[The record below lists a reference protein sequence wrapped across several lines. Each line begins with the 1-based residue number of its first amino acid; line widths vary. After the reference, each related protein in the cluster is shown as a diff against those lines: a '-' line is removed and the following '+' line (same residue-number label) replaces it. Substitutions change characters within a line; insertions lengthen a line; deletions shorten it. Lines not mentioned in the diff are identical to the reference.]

1 MKKITAIMLVILSTV
16 AIVEAQTL
24 KKVPQEQK
32 DVIVRS
38 IAGNVSAVKS
48 IQCDFR
54 QEKSVSLLNDKVVSK
69 GRMYFSDGNL
79 RWEYLTPYNYVFLVN
94 GEDVVVKSDDKTTKM
109 DSRSGQLYKRIA
121 QLMANT
127 ISGSNLVQNKD
138 FNVEVY
144 ENGSKYVAKLV
155 PVQARMKKMFSEI
168 SLYFNNNQ
176 NIVEKIV
183 IAEASGDKTTIEI
196 LNAKTN
202 VKVPD
207 SVFKP

>member
-79 RWEYLTPYNYVFLVN
+79 RWEYLTPYSYVFLVN
-94 GEDVVVKSDDKTTKM
+94 GQDVVVKSDDKTTKM

-121 QLMANT
+121 PLMANT
-127 ISGSNLVQNKD
+127 ISGSNLVQNND

>member
-79 RWEYLTPYNYVFLVN
+79 RWEYLTPYSYVFLVN
-94 GEDVVVKSDDKTTKM
+94 GQDVVVKSDDKTTKM

-127 ISGSNLVQNKD
+127 ISGSNLVQNND
-138 FNVEVY
+138 FKVEVY

>member
-79 RWEYLTPYNYVFLVN
+79 RWEYLTPYSYVFLVN
-94 GEDVVVKSDDKTTKM
+94 GQDVVVKSDDKTTKM

-127 ISGSNLVQNKD
+127 ISGSNLVQNND

-144 ENGSKYVAKLV
+144 ENGLKYVAKLV